1 MDALELLFK
10 ASHSVT
16 VCSTS
21 MQVVFG
27 LDSRVDVNY
36 VLAKFREQYPS
47 LSYRYE
53 VDMFGSVNF
62 YLSLLGVIYALV
74 SRNSQSFTFRKLKN
88 RIIYELQ
95 NVRDDFPPESLQAWR
110 SKR

>member
-10 ASHSVT
+10 ASRSVT

-21 MQVVFG
+21 MQVAFG

-47 LSYRYE
+47 PPCSYE

-74 SRNSQSFTFRKLKN
+74 FRNSQSFTFRKLKN
-88 RIIYELQ
+88 RVIYELQ
-95 NVRDDFPPESLQAWR
+95 NVRDDFPPELLQAWR
-110 SKR
+110 QKR